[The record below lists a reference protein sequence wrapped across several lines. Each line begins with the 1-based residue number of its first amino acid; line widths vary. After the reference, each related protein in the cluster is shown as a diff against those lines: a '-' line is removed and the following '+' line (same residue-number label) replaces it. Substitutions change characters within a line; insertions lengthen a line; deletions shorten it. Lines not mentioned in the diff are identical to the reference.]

1 MKKLLIICGPTAT
14 GKTKMAFALA
24 KRLNGELISADSRHV
39 YRELTILTGKD
50 LPVDGTK
57 IWATDVTS
65 ITESYSVSQYRIH
78 ARACIDAITSRSKLP
93 ILVGGTG
100 LYIRSVIAAIDT
112 ASVPRSSDLRK
123 ELEAQSVSQLQRTL
137 QALDQTKWEKMN
149 ASDRMNPRRLV
160 RAIEVATWHAKH
172 GLSQDQTPQFD
183 VLWIGLRASPEE
195 LRKNITRR
203 VRGRFDQGVVD
214 EVKRLG
220 NILSDI
226 ALPAATSLGFSI
238 VRSVIDG
245 EIDEDQA
252 VEQWTAQEYRYAKR
266 QMTWFN
272 KEKNIHWFD
281 IAGKNHQTEI
291 EALVRA
297 WYTS

>member
-1 MKKLLIICGPTAT
+1 MKKVLIICGPTAT
-14 GKTKMAFALA
+14 GKTKTALALA
-24 KRLNGELISADSRHV
+24 KRFDGELVSADSRHV

-50 LPVDGTK
+50 LPADGTK

-65 ITESYSVSQYRIH
+65 ITEPYSVSQYRTL
-78 ARACIDAITSRSKLP
+78 ARTCIDAIASRSKLP

-112 ASVPRSSDLRK
+112 ASVPRSPELRK
-123 ELEAQSVSQLQRTL
+123 ELEARSISQLQGTL
-137 QALDQTKWEKMN
+137 QALDQPKWEKMN

-160 RAIEVATWHAKH
+160 RAIEVATWHPKH

-183 VLWIGLRASPEE
+183 VLWIGLKASPEE
-195 LRKNITRR
+195 LLKNIARR
-203 VRGRFDQGVVD
+203 VRERFDQGVVR
-214 EVKRLG
+214 EVNAAR
-220 NILSDI
+220 NSLS
-226 ALPAATSLGFSI
+226 APYLPAATSLGF
-238 VRSVIDG
+238 VSVCRFADG
-245 EIDEDQA
+245 EIDKDQA

-297 WYTS
+297 WYT